1 MAWKPPAEDRIGPK
15 GWAPPA
21 SDRIDTA
28 KPVVVVPLSD
38 TELAPRNLAGP
49 RKIYSA
55 FAPGAKSR
63 YDTDEAK
70 ASAYAQSL
78 AAQGIEPSWAVQQF
92 PRAASVVRS
101 GAPGL
106 SGLARLLYAGA
117 KDLSSEPGRA
127 ISSRVQQGINTLR
140 GTPSAGK
147 TISFGMADPTGAA
160 IGQNNFVTGIARDPF
175 LLPSMALT
183 GGKALAPRIAGGLA
197 VGLGAP
203 MLERAAD
210 YDAST
215 TWAPTTMELATQGAM
230 AIMPEGIGAL
240 GAALATPARTTAK
253 RMFISQVKPPPA
265 LKKRQLWNAVD
276 EFANSPQNL
285 REVIGKRTSYPELLE
300 GWEAGNAARQAR
312 VEPIY
317 DEMERRGVMIP
328 VTRATEGSVAA
339 LSEMKPGQA
348 HVGEMLAAQ
357 NDLERLATQPRAQYF
372 PHMAADLPG
381 PVPQTVAFTPREARS
396 FKSNAYGR
404 VKNWEDPMS
413 DIQSTAYEGAG
424 RGLRQALEEADQSGT
439 LAARNREWGDWL
451 GVEEAFQRMRNRTT
465 NNNPAKWYQFI
476 KKNRENPQLVIK
488 MLDAERGLR
497 GAGETALQVSPFTR
511 SLIMQ
516 HAEDGDYE

>member
-1 MAWKPPAEDRIGPK
+1 MAWKPPAEDRIAPK

-21 SDRIDTA
+21 TDRIDTA
-28 KPVVVVPLSD
+28 KPVVVVPLEASGIIPNK
-38 TELAPRNLAGP
+38 LSGP
-49 RKIYSA
+49 RRAFSA
-55 FAPGAKSR
+55 FAPGAKSK
-63 YDTDEAK
+63 YDTDEGR
-70 ASAYAQSL
+70 ASAYTQSL
-78 AAQGIEPSWAVQQF
+78 AAQGIVPSPVEQWF
-92 PRAASVVRS
+92 PRAASVARS
-101 GAPGL
+101 GMPGL
-106 SGLARLLYAGA
+106 SGFGRLALAAG
-117 KDLSSEPGRA
+117 KDISSGPGRFA
-127 ISSRVQQGINTLR
+127 SSFGQQLINTARRSKDSEYTLD
-140 GTPSAGK
+140 
-147 TISFGMADPTGAA
+147 FGMADPTGRA
-160 IGQNNFVTGIARDPF
+160 IGQNNVLTGIARDPY
-175 LLPSMALT
+175 LLPSLFLT
-183 GGKALAPRIAGGLA
+183 GGSSLVPRVAGGLA

-203 MLERAAD
+203 MLDRAAD
-210 YDAST
+210 YDSRT
-215 TWAPTTMELATQGAM
+215 TWIPSTMDLLSQGAM
-230 AIMPEGIGAL
+230 AIAPEGIGAL
-240 GAALATPARTTAK
+240 GTALAAPVRTTAK

-265 LKKRQLWNAVD
+265 LNKRQLWNAVD

-328 VTRATEGSVAA
+328 VTRATEGSIAA

-357 NDLERLATQPRAQYF
+357 GDLERLATQPRAQYF

-381 PVPQTVAFTPREARS
+381 PVPQTTSFTPREARS

-424 RGLRQALEEADQSGT
+424 RGLRQALEEADPSGT
-439 LAARNREWGDWL
+439 LAAKNREWGDWL

-476 KKNRENPQLVIK
+476 KANRENPQLVIK

-516 HAEDGDYE
+516 HAEDGAYE